1 MSIVCEKSELLG
13 EDEEVREGE
22 RECVVEG
29 KGSTKMPD
37 GGGGMSILAKLYSL
51 QRALDATNASTEHEE
66 WSGILRT
73 VAGEVTARVEAM
85 IDRNTAEWEKVG
97 VLPEGCEVGSWLE
110 AKV

>member
-37 GGGGMSILAKLYSL
+37 GGGGG
-51 QRALDATNASTEHEE
+51 D
-66 WSGILRT
+66 
-73 VAGEVTARVEAM
+73 GEMQVEVEGM
-85 IDRNTAEWEKVG
+85 RMEVVG
-97 VLPEGCEVGSWLE
+97 
-110 AKV
+110 